1 MKRTIPEN
9 VSFVDCASA
18 CPNELFLDGYCR
30 TGAMVLLATKWV
42 ENDQGAVSDVRYQL
56 LGAVCMRHN
65 QRLARRI
72 RRTALDD
79 PPIDTQ
85 KTAD

>member
-18 CPNELFLDGYCR
+18 CPNEPFLDGFCS
-30 TGAMVLLATKWV
+30 TGAVVLLATKWA
-42 ENDQGAVSDVRYQL
+42 ENDAGADRDVKYKL

-85 KTAD
+85 KTGD